1 MTIFET
7 VRNEKMTS
15 IQLNVN
21 EKIFQNSSF
30 PKNNFKINL
39 EKDESQ
45 SNKQKGARVS
55 RLGFIIVWNKNYLRW
70 ILCHI
75 TLLHKV
81 FCSYF
86 IKSSYK
92 F

>member
-30 PKNNFKINL
+30 PKNNFIILVEIMKIKKNRVRVL
-39 EKDESQ
+39 TT
-45 SNKQKGARVS
+45 NK
-55 RLGFIIVWNKNYLRW
+55 IIVNQVLK
-70 ILCHI
+70 I
-75 TLLHKV
+75 
-81 FCSYF
+81 
-86 IKSSYK
+86 
-92 F
+92 